1 MLPEDRHWTDN
12 DILHYLYGVSE
23 RSEAHLEQCDVCRQ
37 RMLAARARM
46 RISADG
52 EPMSNEFLLAQRGR
66 IYERIEAG
74 SRRTMR
80 LRVVS
85 ALLASTAAVL
95 VILNVD
101 QRPDAKA
108 VNQTEAVQ
116 QVATSQSASTDADL
130 YREISAM
137 VSEHE
142 PRAGRP
148 MRALFLEDGSQ
159 SQ

>member
-12 DILHYLYGVSE
+12 DILHFLYGVSE
-23 RSEAHLEQCDVCRQ
+23 RSEAHLERCDVCRQ

-46 RISADG
+46 RMSAEG
-52 EPMSNEFLLAQRGR
+52 EPVSNEFLVAQRGR

-74 SRRTMR
+74 SQRTMR

-85 ALLASTAAVL
+85 ALLASAAAVL

-101 QRPDAKA
+101 QRPNPTPAK
-108 VNQTEAVQ
+108 QTEAVQ
-116 QVATSQSASTDADL
+116 EVASSQNASTDADL

-148 MRALFLEDGSQ
+148 IRALFREDGSQ
-159 SQ
+159 N